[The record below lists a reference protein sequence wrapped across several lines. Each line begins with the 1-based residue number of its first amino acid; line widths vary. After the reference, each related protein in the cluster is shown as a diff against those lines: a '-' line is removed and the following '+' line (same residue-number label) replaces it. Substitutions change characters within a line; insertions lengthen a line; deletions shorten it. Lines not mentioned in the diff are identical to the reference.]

1 MKKNIFFL
9 LVLVMATLS
18 SCEDPQYVAPTAD
31 RQGLTSLTA
40 IFTSGPFVD
49 QQMAKLEISD
59 PVPDRLVIPV
69 PWFYPE
75 TSDDETTPYM
85 TSVRVQAQLAPNCFI
100 SPALTVLDLTKEN
113 EFTYTDAQGKSKKII
128 ITGERVKSKAC
139 ELLTFSINNPEIN
152 GIIDKTAKKVSLIS
166 ADDLSE
172 AFATAEVSAHATISP
187 DPSTTA
193 LNYNE
198 PVTFTVTAHDG
209 VTSVSYTHLT
219 LPTICSV

>member
-1 MKKNIFFL
+1 MKKNILFL
-9 LVLVMATLS
+9 IVLVMAALS

-49 QQMAKLEISD
+49 QQMARLEIRD
-59 PVPDRLVIPV
+59 PVPDRLV
-69 PWFYPE
+69 
-75 TSDDETTPYM
+75 
-85 TSVRVQAQLAPNCFI
+85 CFI
-100 SPALTVLDLTKEN
+100 SPALTILDLTKEN
-113 EFTYTDAQGKSKKII
+113 EFAYTDAQGKSKKII
-128 ITGERVKSKAC
+128 ITGERVKSNAC
-139 ELLTFSINNPEIN
+139 ELLAFSINNPEIS
-152 GIIDKTAKKVSLIS
+152 GIIDKGAKKVLLIS

-209 VTSVSYTHLT
+209 VTSCDYTVLKEV
-219 LPTICSV
+219 P

>member
-1 MKKNIFFL
+1 MKKNILFL
-9 LVLVMATLS
+9 IVLVMAALS

-85 TSVRVQAQLAPNCFI
+85 TNVRVQAQLSPNCFI
-100 SPALTVLDLTKEN
+100 SPALTILDLTKEN

-128 ITGERVKSKAC
+128 ITGDRVKSSAC
-139 ELLTFSINNPEIN
+139 
-152 GIIDKTAKKVSLIS
+152 
-166 ADDLSE
+166 
-172 AFATAEVSAHATISP
+172 
-187 DPSTTA
+187 
-193 LNYNE
+193 
-198 PVTFTVTAHDG
+198 
-209 VTSVSYTHLT
+209 
-219 LPTICSV
+219 